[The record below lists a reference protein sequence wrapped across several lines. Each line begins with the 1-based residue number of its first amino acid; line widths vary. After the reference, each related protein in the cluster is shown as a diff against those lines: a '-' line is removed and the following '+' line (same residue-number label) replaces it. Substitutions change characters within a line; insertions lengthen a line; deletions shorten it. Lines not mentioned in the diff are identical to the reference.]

1 MDKPNNTEQWLLD
14 GKCTEC
20 RRNKYCSKPCTRHKR
35 RINLLVHNM
44 ASAKLN
50 EMTGGVYRDIMG
62 RLRR

>member
-20 RRNKYCSKPCTRHKR
+20 RRNKYCNKPCTRHKR

-50 EMTGGVYRDIMG
+50 EMTGGAYGDIMG